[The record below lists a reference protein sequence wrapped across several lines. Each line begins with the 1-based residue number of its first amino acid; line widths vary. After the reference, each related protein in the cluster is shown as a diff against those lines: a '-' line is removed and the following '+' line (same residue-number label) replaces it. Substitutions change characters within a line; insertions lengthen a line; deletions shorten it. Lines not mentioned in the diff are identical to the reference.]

1 VHQPGSLFEFRRC
14 GTSQCSEGSREGIG
28 ALLKLKGKFMKNN
41 GLFFSLAAVLLVTS
55 FGFAGSKVE
64 MSIDVP
70 FAFYAGDQLLTAGN
84 YIVTVNSGSISAA
97 PVITFKTKYGKKI
110 CELAAQ
116 VESAANSSDQ
126 LLQFNDYGD
135 KHFLSGI
142 SIQKLHATVSMSEA
156 ERQIKSKTEKG

>member
-1 VHQPGSLFEFRRC
+1 MR
-14 GTSQCSEGSREGIG
+14 I
-28 ALLKLKGKFMKNN
+28 KLKGEFMKNSWVF
-41 GLFFSLAAVLLVTS
+41 LSLAAVLLVTS

-70 FAFYAGDQLLTAGN
+70 FAFYAGDQLLAAGK
-84 YIVTVNSGSISAA
+84 YIITVNSGSVSAA
-97 PVITFKTKYGKKI
+97 PVITFKTKYGKKV

-116 VESAANSSDQ
+116 MKSAAASSDQ

-142 SIQKLHATVSMSEA
+142 SIRKLHATVSMSEA
-156 ERQIKSKTEKG
+156 ERQIKSQTEKG